1 MTEEPVVT
9 EDVSAEMKE
18 IEKVMEEATD
28 VSNEIPAQSNDEFDI
43 EAELDRRQVRA
54 AKFNVAFDREATR
67 RKIMLEHGMSVQSDS
82 NIVIPSDVSMV
93 VSISFLLSL

>member
-28 VSNEIPAQSNDEFDI
+28 VSNEISAQSNDEFNI
-43 EAELDRRQVRA
+43 EVELDRRQARA
-54 AKFNVAFDREATR
+54 AKFNVSFDREATR
-67 RKIMLEHGMSVQSDS
+67 RKIMREHGMSVKSDS